1 MDPTAPTAAVDPL
14 FYLPPNDP
22 TFNAI
27 LIVIGMLLGILSLA
41 FVIFLVYKRYWPAH
55 DDRSIEL
62 DIVPPTAWTFS
73 VPRPLPPVHIPTDL

>member
-1 MDPTAPTAAVDPL
+1 MDPTIPTAAVDPL

-27 LIVIGMLLGILSLA
+27 LIVIGMLLGIPSLA

-55 DDRSIEL
+55 DDRLIEL
-62 DIVPPTAWTFS
+62 GIIPLTVWDFS
-73 VPRPLPPVHIPTDL
+73 LPRPPSPAHIPTDL